1 MKGKLFLW
9 TGLVLLM
16 TFACASAGFSQAQAV
31 QNRIPQQIII
41 GGQRANGAY
50 VAAPGGG
57 MQSFTCP
64 NPQQYVTVDSSSQG
78 WACYDQAT
86 GVWLLNALPPAQAQ
100 AAPVPVPQQQPAII
114 YQQPPTIYQQPPTII
129 YQQPYPAVVYSA
141 PAYPVIVEPAY
152 PPSVVLG
159 TAAIHAAGRIVSAAV
174 IGGRYPRVYHLHP
187 GRGRRW

>member
-1 MKGKLFLW
+1 MEAPMKGKLFLL
-9 TGLVLLM
+9 TGFVLLV

-31 QNRIPQQIII
+31 QNRIPQQIIV

-50 VAAPGGG
+50 VPAPGGG
-57 MQSFTCP
+57 MQSFTCT
-64 NPQQYVTVDSSSQG
+64 NPQQYVTVDTASQG

-100 AAPVPVPQQQPAII
+100 AAPVPVPQQQP
-114 YQQPPTIYQQPPTII
+114 TII
-129 YQQPYPAVVYSA
+129 YQQPYPAVVYTA

-159 TAAIHAAGRIVSAAV
+159 TAAINAAGRIVSAAV
-174 IGGRYPRVYHLHP
+174 IGGRYPRAYYVHP
-187 GRGRRW
+187 GRGRRWYSSTTSN

>member
-9 TGLVLLM
+9 TGLVLLI

-57 MQSFTCP
+57 MQSFTCT
-64 NPQQYVTVDSSSQG
+64 NPQQYVTVDTASQG

-114 YQQPPTIYQQPPTII
+114 YQQPPTII
-129 YQQPYPAVVYSA
+129 YQQPYPAVVYTA

-159 TAAIHAAGRIVSAAV
+159 TAAINAAGRIVSAAV
-174 IGGRYPRVYHLHP
+174 IGGRYPRAYYVHP